1 MSGVTSKPPCVY
13 FTTYALH
20 KSLKLTVGIISN
32 NSELYIKLLLY
43 PFKPYCSKLNGTP
56 LEFSGTVGFVLNITF
71 NGYVFLLKSKYIKQ
85 KHRYLKHFITE
96 NGKTQIHRLYNLFI
110 MYPIFLYIILNFKL
124 PTHLQLIFFIN
135 IVTGFIFNLY
145 NFIVIR
151 QKYITLNM

>member
-1 MSGVTSKPPCVY
+1 MENKINNI
-13 FTTYALH
+13 FN
-20 KSLKLTVGIISN
+20 SN
-32 NSELYIKLLLY
+32 NIRLVDVFITGPLQIYVSTFLKNIYFKYFILLT
-43 PFKPYCSKLNGTP
+43 G
-56 LEFSGTVGFVLNITF
+56 VLNITF

-135 IVTGFIFNLY
+135 IITGFIFNLY